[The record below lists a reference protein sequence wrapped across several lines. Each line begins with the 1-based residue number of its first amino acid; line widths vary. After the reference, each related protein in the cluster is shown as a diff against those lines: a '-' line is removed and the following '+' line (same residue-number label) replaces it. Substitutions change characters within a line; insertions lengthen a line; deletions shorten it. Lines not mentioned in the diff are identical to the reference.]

1 MDVEK
6 LIRRL
11 RNDADAYRNG
21 ETLGRAFADQEDVL
35 DNAATALST
44 LQAENEK
51 LRVEAEGMRSNWYKS
66 VEEIKKL
73 RAEVESLKKGYCAGC
88 SIPAVKA
95 EQIRDLTDAPKLR
108 AELEQVKMECDA
120 AKSTLAE
127 RIGVRGAEPIT
138 TAFGLPIDRLREL
151 AKADR
156 EGRCVVLPRLETGQG
171 DPPGE
176 PGPPGLCPNCNDY
189 RGLVWDKVTGC
200 SRCTICGWTN
210 AKT

>member
-35 DNAATALST
+35 DEAATALST

-73 RAEVESLKKGYCAGC
+73 RAE
-88 SIPAVKA
+88 
-95 EQIRDLTDAPKLR
+95 
-108 AELEQVKMECDA
+108 LEQVKR
-120 AKSTLAE
+120 E
-127 RIGVRGAEPIT
+127 RMR
-138 TAFGLPIDRLREL
+138 R
-151 AKADR
+151 
-156 EGRCVVLPRLETGQG
+156 
-171 DPPGE
+171 
-176 PGPPGLCPNCNDY
+176 
-189 RGLVWDKVTGC
+189 
-200 SRCTICGWTN
+200 
-210 AKT
+210 